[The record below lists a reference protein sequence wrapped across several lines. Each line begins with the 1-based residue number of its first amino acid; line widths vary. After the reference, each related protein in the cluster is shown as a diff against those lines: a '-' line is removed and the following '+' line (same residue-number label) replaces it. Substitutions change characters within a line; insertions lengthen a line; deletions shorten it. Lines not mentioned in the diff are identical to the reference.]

1 MSVEFRLDAT
11 REQEPL
17 GQTMFHEWTS
27 PDGSPWLSFYRQD
40 TNYLL
45 RFAGLADF
53 EVSTDGRD
61 VRCWPAPNVS
71 DETIR
76 HLHLNQVTPL
86 ALSRQ
91 GRLVFHASAVAIDEC
106 AIAFAG
112 TSGRGKSTLAA
123 SFATNATPFLTDD
136 GLLVE
141 STDGQWRIVPSH
153 PSIRLW
159 DDSQEALLAAGATMA
174 PPVQFTTKSRFLA
187 GGEIAFCDESR
198 PFERMYFLG
207 EGQSSAPAIERMS
220 PTASLIELVKH
231 SFMLD
236 IDEREMLA
244 AHFEELADLVKRP
257 IFFKLDYPRSYEV
270 LAEVR
275 KAVTKHCRQP
285 TEET

>member
-1 MSVEFRLDAT
+1 MSVEFRIDAI

-17 GQTMFHEWTS
+17 GLTMFHEWTS
-27 PDGSPWLSFYRQD
+27 PDGSPWLSFYRRD
-40 TNYLL
+40 TGYLL
-45 RFAGLADF
+45 RFAELADF
-53 EVSTDGRD
+53 QVSPDGRS

-76 HLHLNQVTPL
+76 HLHLNQVLPL

-91 GRLVFHASAVAIDEC
+91 GRLVFHASAVEIDER
-106 AIAFAG
+106 AIAFVGA
-112 TSGRGKSTLAA
+112 SGSGKSTLAA
-123 SFATNATPFLTDD
+123 SFATNGFPFLTDD

-141 STDGQWRIVPSH
+141 ETHGRLCIAPSH

-159 DDSQEALLAAGATMA
+159 DDSQEALLAAGAPMA

-187 GGEIAFCDESR
+187 GEQIAFCDEPR
-198 PFERMYFLG
+198 PFRRMYFLG
-207 EGQSSAPAIERMS
+207 EGRARKPVFERMS
-220 PTASLIELVKH
+220 AGALLIELVKH

-236 IDEREMLA
+236 IDERKMLA
-244 AHFEELADLVKRP
+244 AHFEELADLVRRP

-275 KAVTKHCRQP
+275 KAVKEHCRQP